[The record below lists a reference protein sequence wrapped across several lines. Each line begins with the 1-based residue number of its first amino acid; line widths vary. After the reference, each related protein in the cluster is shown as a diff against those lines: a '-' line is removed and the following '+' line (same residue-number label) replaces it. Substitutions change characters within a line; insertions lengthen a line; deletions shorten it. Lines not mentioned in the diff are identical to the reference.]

1 MADPNLGQTVT
12 QAWEAIVKSQPEDN
26 IFENYWLLA
35 KLKAGKG
42 FKTIDGGREIQVP
55 LEYAANTTV
64 GFIGEMEALSTTRVD
79 PFDTAQ
85 FQWKIAA
92 GTVVQSELEDA
103 YNQGSGGKF
112 DLLAAKLENLKKS
125 TESVLNASL
134 FSDGTGTSGKEFG
147 GLQLLVPATTTSGT
161 VGGINRATF
170 SFWRNKSAAGTQSA
184 AAYDN
189 LRASMRSVYNQCSN
203 GIAGDHPT
211 FAVTTRTVFEG
222 FEGLLLANER
232 FTSKDSGEGGFKN
245 EVLKFKGCELA
256 YDEDCLAAA
265 LYFLNPKYLKL
276 AVQKGRWMKMFD
288 EVEPANQLV
297 RIFKAATIGNLITTN
312 PRMLGIVHTIS

>member
-1 MADPNLGQTVT
+1 MADPNLGQLVT
-12 QAWEAIVKSQPEDN
+12 QAWESIVKSQPEDN
-26 IFENYWLLA
+26 IFEDYWLLY
-35 KLKAGKG
+35 KLKQGKG

-55 LEYAANTTV
+55 LEYAVNSTID
-64 GFIGEMEALSTTRVD
+64 FISPYEQLSTTAVD
-79 PFDTAQ
+79 TFDTAQ
-85 FQWKIAA
+85 FQWKTVA
-92 GTVVQSELEDA
+92 GTVVQTELEDA
-103 YNQGSGGKF
+103 INQGSGGKF

-125 TESVLNASL
+125 TESIMNASL
-134 FSDGTGTSGKEFG
+134 FGDGTSYGGLEFG
-147 GLQLLVPATTTSGT
+147 GLQHIVPATTTSGT
-161 VGGINRATF
+161 VGGINRANF

-189 LRASMRSVYNQCSN
+189 LRAAMRSVYNQCSN

-245 EVLKFKGCELA
+245 EALKFKGCDLA
-256 YDEDCLAAA
+256 YDDDCLSAA

-276 AVQKGRWMKMFD
+276 AVQKGRWMKMFG
-288 EVEPANQLV
+288 EVEPANQLLRV
-297 RIFKAATIGNLITTN
+297 FKAATIGNLITTN

>member
-12 QAWEAIVKSQPEDN
+12 QAWEAIVKSKPEDN
-26 IFENYWLLA
+26 IFENYWLLY
-35 KLKAGKG
+35 KLRQGQG
-42 FKTIDGGREIQVP
+42 FKTIDGGRQINVP
-55 LEYAANTTV
+55 LEYATNTSVAFMSELET
-64 GFIGEMEALSTTRVD
+64 LSTTRVD
-79 PFDTAQ
+79 VFDSAVY
-85 FQWKIAA
+85 QWKTVG

-103 YNQGSGGKF
+103 INQGSGGKF

-125 TESVLNASL
+125 TESIINASL
-134 FSDGTGTSGKEFG
+134 FSDGTGTSSKEFG

-161 VGGINRATF
+161 VGGINRASFT
-170 SFWRNKSAAGTQSA
+170 FWRNKSAAGTQSS

-203 GIAGDHPT
+203 GVAGDHPT

-232 FTSKDSGEGGFKN
+232 FTSKESADGGFKN
-245 EVLKFKGCELA
+245 EVVKFKGCELA
-256 YDEDCLAAA
+256 YDDDCGSGL

-288 EVEPANQLV
+288 EVEPANQLI

-312 PRMLGIVHTIS
+312 PRMLGIVHTIT